1 MSCAGVHQ
9 PQAQAVVAGVAQEYT
24 SPRRKQSVLNRIV
37 RGRGRRPW
45 YFQVQL
51 TRCALGQVPYANGD
65 VMLDTRASDA
75 RAAAYTADGLLSLA
89 VLGRLYLV
97 VRWLRAALFARF
109 DSPRL
114 AARLADRPHRA
125 VLAARVAIL
134 QAPLLT
140 AAASAASAALVLAYV
155 YRVAEGRSRTRLAR
169 PAHPSHPSASRTS
182 ESSESVPHIRVI
194 RKRPARAQQGGPRT
208 RATGRAPHA
217 RGALG
222 ILSIMI
228 RVVPGALG
236 TTELGRQKALETTR
250 TEPNTARTVTEA
262 AASRLTTARDRG
274 CRQQAHDGP

>member
-1 MSCAGVHQ
+1 M
-9 PQAQAVVAGVAQEYT
+9 PYT
-24 SPRRKQSVLNRIV
+24 NPRHKQSVLNRIV

-134 QAPLLT
+134 QAPLRT
-140 AAASAASAALVLAYV
+140 AAVSAASAALVLSYV
-155 YRVAEGRSRTRLAR
+155 YRVAEGRSRT
-169 PAHPSHPSASRTS
+169 S
-182 ESSESVPHIRVI
+182 ESSESVPHARA
-194 RKRPARAQQGGPRT
+194 RAGPARAR
-208 RATGRAPHA
+208 RARNLEHHDPSRSRCARHDRARPPEGA
-217 RGALG
+217 RNDSDRDRHG
-222 ILSIMI
+222 SD
-228 RVVPGALG
+228 
-236 TTELGRQKALETTR
+236 
-250 TEPNTARTVTEA
+250 
-262 AASRLTTARDRG
+262 RDRG
-274 CRQQAHDGP
+274 CRQQAHDGPDCSRRP